1 LENRI
6 RFVPDDLERC
16 YVAAMRILNHRFNS
30 EGELRRKLELKEFA
44 RDVIEPTIGR
54 LRRERWLDDDRF
66 AAAYVRTR
74 VRKGIGLLRI
84 KRELVAAGVESET
97 IARALD
103 ESIPEH
109 DERAAA
115 LVSARKRLAVLRRRN
130 DDPSIREKL
139 VAYLFRQGYDS
150 SMAMDVVREL
160 TKES

>member
-1 LENRI
+1 MLHL
-6 RFVPDDLERC
+6 VSDDPERC
-16 YVAAMRILNHRFNS
+16 YVAVMRILNHRFNS
-30 EGELRRKLELKEFA
+30 EGELRRKLEMKEFA
-44 RDVIEPTIGR
+44 RDVIDTTVDR

-103 ESIPEH
+103 ESVPDH

-115 LVSARKRLAVLRRRN
+115 LISARKRLAVLRRR
-130 DDPSIREKL
+130 DDDASIRDKL

-160 TKES
+160 MA

>member
-1 LENRI
+1 MMPEEL
-6 RFVPDDLERC
+6 DRC

-30 EGELRRKLELKEFA
+30 EGELRRKLAMKELGPELVDA
-44 RDVIEPTIGR
+44 TIER

-74 VRKGIGLLRI
+74 VRKGIGRLRV
-84 KRELVAAGVESET
+84 KRELQAAGVESET

-103 ESIPEH
+103 ESVPDH

-115 LVSARKRLAVLRRRN
+115 LVAARKRLAVLRRR
-130 DDPSIREKL
+130 DDDALIREKL

-150 SMAMDVVREL
+150 SMAVDVIREL
-160 TKES
+160 MA